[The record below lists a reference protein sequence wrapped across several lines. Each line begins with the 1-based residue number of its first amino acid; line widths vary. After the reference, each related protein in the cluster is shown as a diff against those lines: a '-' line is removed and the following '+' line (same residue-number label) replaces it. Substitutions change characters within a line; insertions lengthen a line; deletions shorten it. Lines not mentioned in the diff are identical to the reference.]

1 MNTTFSAVTDKVK
14 KVSETKVVFVT
25 ILVDFSK
32 KFDYISYEMLLSKHY
47 DQSFDKMSLHFIQA
61 FLKKQKQK
69 TKKHKNIKS

>member
-32 KFDYISYEMLLSKHY
+32 KFDYISNEMLLSKHY